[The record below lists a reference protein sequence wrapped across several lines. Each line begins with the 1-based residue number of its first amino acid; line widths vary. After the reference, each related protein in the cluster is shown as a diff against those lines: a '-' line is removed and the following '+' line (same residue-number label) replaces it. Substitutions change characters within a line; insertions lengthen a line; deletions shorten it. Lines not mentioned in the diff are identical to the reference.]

1 MSDYTRVTLENMGV
15 EVLTGT
21 SVNDCTKDGVVLSDG
36 QRLDCCSIV
45 WAAGVRATPV
55 AAWLGA
61 QADRTGRVLVDE
73 FLRVVSHENVF
84 AIGDVAAAKSQG
96 KPIPGLAPAAKQ
108 MGRFVGEYISSQIA
122 RSDAK
127 PRMFVYRHQGDL
139 ATIGRRS
146 AIVSMKHLHLRGM
159 LAWMFWSIVHIYFLI
174 GVRNR
179 LAVALNWVWE
189 YLTFQRGARLI

>member
-1 MSDYTRVTLENMGV
+1 
-15 EVLTGT
+15 
-21 SVNDCTKDGVVLSDG
+21 
-36 QRLDCCSIV
+36 
-45 WAAGVRATPV
+45 
-55 AAWLGA
+55 
-61 QADRTGRVLVDE
+61 
-73 FLRVVSHENVF
+73 
-84 AIGDVAAAKSQG
+84 
-96 KPIPGLAPAAKQ
+96 

-122 RSDAK
+122 RSGAK
-127 PRMFVYRHQGDL
+127 PRMSVDRHQGDL

-159 LAWMFWSIVHIYFLI
+159 LAWMFWSIVHICFLI